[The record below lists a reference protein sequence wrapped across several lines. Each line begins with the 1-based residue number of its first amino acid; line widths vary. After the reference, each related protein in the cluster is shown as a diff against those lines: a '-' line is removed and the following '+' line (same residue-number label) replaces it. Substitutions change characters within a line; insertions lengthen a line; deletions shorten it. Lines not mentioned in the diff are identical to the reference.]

1 MTDVPE
7 LKVVGDQFALKY
19 GKPYAQA
26 CREQSVSTISEKLIH
41 KLSVQA
47 PPKVMVEKYLQE
59 IANNY
64 NLEYTPDPQ
73 VTYYSHNSRIISV
86 MFPVT
91 HS

>member
-7 LKVVGDQFALKY
+7 LKVIADQLALKY
-19 GKPYAQA
+19 GKPYAMA

-47 PPKVMVEKYLQE
+47 PPKILVEKYLQE
-59 IANNY
+59 IAHNY

-73 VTYYSHNSRIISV
+73 VGRV
-86 MFPVT
+86 LLLW
-91 HS
+91 